1 VLRQLAG
8 SNSYSNE
15 ALPAI
20 ILSVMIYAVI
30 VAGCWLFFV
39 VIWLLNSTKA
49 KRDVTRRGSG
59 WTALAIRVI
68 AVGAVLLVLRIP
80 VVRNLLQSSRT
91 WFSFSRPIVGI
102 IGSALCVIG
111 VALAV
116 WARVCLATN
125 WSPRPAVKVDHA
137 LVTSGPY
144 RLIRHPI
151 YTGMLLALLGTGL
164 DAGIIGLAVFVCAAA
179 VLVRRIPIEEG
190 LMMQLF
196 KEQYSEYI
204 RHTKA
209 LLPFLL

>member
-1 VLRQLAG
+1 
-8 SNSYSNE
+8 
-15 ALPAI
+15 
-20 ILSVMIYAVI
+20 MIYAVI
-30 VAGCWLFFV
+30 VAGCWLVFIIF
-39 VIWLLNSTKA
+39 WLSNAARA
-49 KRDVTRRGSG
+49 KRDVTRHGSS
-59 WTALAIRVI
+59 WTAFAIRVI
-68 AVGAVLLVLRIP
+68 FAGAVLLVLRVP
-80 VVRNLLQSSRT
+80 GVRNLLQSSRAS
-91 WFSFSRPIVGI
+91 FSFSRPMVGI

-179 VLVRRIPIEEG
+179 VLIRRIPIEER

-196 KEQYSEYI
+196 KDQYSQYT

-209 LLPFLL
+209 LVPFLL

>member
-1 VLRQLAG
+1 MT
-8 SNSYSNE
+8 Y
-15 ALPAI
+15 AL
-20 ILSVMIYAVI
+20 I
-30 VAGCWLFFV
+30 VAGCWLVFIV
-39 VIWLLNSTKA
+39 VWLLNATKA
-49 KRDVTRRGSG
+49 KRDVARQGSW

-68 AVGAVLLVLRIP
+68 VAGAVLLVLRVP
-80 VVRNLLQSSRT
+80 GVRNLLQSSRAS
-91 WFSFSRPIVGI
+91 FSFSRPMVGI

-164 DAGIIGLAVFVCAAA
+164 DAGIIGLAVIVCAAA
-179 VLVRRIPIEEG
+179 VLIRRIPIEER
-190 LMMQLF
+190 LMIQLF
-196 KEQYSEYI
+196 REQYSQYI
-204 RHTKA
+204 RRTKA
-209 LLPFLL
+209 LVPFLL